1 VPAFSVV
8 SYDEKVSRV
17 VLKAKEDR
25 NKAARNLVAQT
36 ITKSLLALERCIDVK
51 KYLLVPIPSSKEAI
65 KRRGESFLH
74 PIMNQVVNLHR
85 SSRDG
90 KALYVDWVE
99 ILTYRKKVRD
109 QAGLSSAERSAN
121 LNSAF
126 RVAHYLDSPVILV
139 DDVVT
144 TGATLNNAIN
154 ALRER
159 KMTVLGAI
167 TACASAHQL
176 LIRWPSH

>member
-1 VPAFSVV
+1 
-8 SYDEKVSRV
+8 
-17 VLKAKEDR
+17 
-25 NKAARNLVAQT
+25 
-36 ITKSLLALERCIDVK
+36 
-51 KYLLVPIPSSKEAI
+51 
-65 KRRGESFLH
+65 
-74 PIMNQVVNLHR
+74 MNQVVNLHR

-176 LIRWPSH
+176 LIRWPPH